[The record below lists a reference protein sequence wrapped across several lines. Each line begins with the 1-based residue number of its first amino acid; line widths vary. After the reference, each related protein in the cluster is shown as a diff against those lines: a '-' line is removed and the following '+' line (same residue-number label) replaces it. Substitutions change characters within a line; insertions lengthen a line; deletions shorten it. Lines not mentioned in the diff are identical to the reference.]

1 MNAGWWVVVVLAVVL
16 AGMVAYRRSRSGPV
30 RVRDPFVPYVNG
42 LLTTLARAPEKKPF
56 VLRTDRPLPK
66 LTDLTKDPAGLAYL
80 ARLPAPDE
88 RLTVESVIGYLLGRA
103 LYPRRDDL
111 EIDTLLPA
119 KLPGPDGQ
127 LVDSSFRLKVTRR
140 ERPWQMVITIE

>member
-1 MNAGWWVVVVLAVVL
+1 VG
-16 AGMVAYRRSRSGPV
+16 RRRVGGGSRRNGGLSPKPLRTGPGQGSL
-30 RVRDPFVPYVNG
+30 RAYVNG
-42 LLTTLARAPEKKPF
+42 LSTTLARAPEKKPF